1 MSHRFFTYDER
12 PELRARSGFLR
23 EAWPAFMLES
33 PISYE
38 RWHLLYERFG
48 GFQFWL
54 VDEADEI
61 LAEGNSLPVRLDL
74 ADLPDRGW
82 EYVVEHATNGDEQ
95 PTLVSAIQVLV
106 DRNLHGSGL
115 SATML
120 GEMRRIAAGAGYGD
134 LVAPVRPS
142 LKSRYPL
149 TPIEEYVTWTTT
161 EGLPFDPWLRV
172 HARAGATIEK
182 VCFESMIIPG
192 SVADWEEWTGMRF
205 PSSGTYVIP
214 GALEPVDIDVTAD
227 RGVYVEPNV
236 WMHHRTG
243 QPLAPG

>member
-12 PELRARSGFLR
+12 PELRNRSGFLR
-23 EAWPAFMLES
+23 EAWPRFMLES
-33 PISYE
+33 PISNE

-48 GFQFWL
+48 SFQFWL
-54 VDEADEI
+54 VDEAADEI
-61 LAEGNSLPVRLDL
+61 LAEGNSLPVQLDL

-82 EYVVEHATNGDEQ
+82 EYVLEHGTNGDEE

-106 DRNLHGSGL
+106 DRNRHGSGL
-115 SATML
+115 SALML
-120 GEMRRIAAGAGYGD
+120 GEMRRIAHGAGYGD

-149 TPIEEYVTWTTT
+149 TPMGAYASWTTD

-182 VCFESMIIPG
+182 VCAESMIIPG
-192 SVADWEEWTGMRF
+192 TVAEWEEWAGMRF
-205 PSSGTYVIP
+205 PASGTYVVP
-214 GALEPVDIDVTAD
+214 GALEPVEIDVPAD

-243 QPLAPG
+243 

>member
-1 MSHRFFTYDER
+1 
-12 PELRARSGFLR
+12 
-23 EAWPAFMLES
+23 MLES
-33 PISYE
+33 PISYD

-48 GFQFWL
+48 SFQFWL
-54 VDEADEI
+54 VDEATDEI

-82 EYVVEHATNGDEQ
+82 EYVLEHGTNGDEE

-106 DRNLHGSGL
+106 DRNRHGSGL
-115 SATML
+115 SALML

-149 TPIEEYVTWTTT
+149 TPMGEYITWTTD

-182 VCFESMIIPG
+182 VCAESMIIPG
-192 SVADWEEWTGMRF
+192 TVADWEEWTGMRF
-205 PSSGTYVIP
+205 PASGTYVIP
-214 GALEPVDIDVTAD
+214 GALEPVEIDVASD

-243 QPLAPG
+243 